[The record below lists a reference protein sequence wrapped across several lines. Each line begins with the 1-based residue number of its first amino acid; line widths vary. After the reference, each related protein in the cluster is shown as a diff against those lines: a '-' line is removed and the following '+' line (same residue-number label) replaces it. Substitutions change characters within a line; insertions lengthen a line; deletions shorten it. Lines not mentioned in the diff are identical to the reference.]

1 LRTADKFPGMRVVA
15 TPGGQEVLTP
25 VRTSTQPA
33 RLPAPNTATQIPSA
47 FRFTPSA
54 PLSFIPPGVTA
65 SQSTNPTPPQVGG
78 GGGGGGP
85 LAPIDNSPPVTTG
98 GGGGGGMTT
107 LVTTVKAIPWWIWAI
122 LAYGAYRL
130 YRAEYKPERAHAP
143 SAQENG

>member
-1 LRTADKFPGMRVVA
+1 VRVADKFPGMRVVS

-25 VRTSTQPA
+25 VRNATEPA
-33 RLPAPNTATQIPSA
+33 RSLPAPHPSLQMPGV
-47 FRFTPSA
+47 FRFAPPA
-54 PLSFIPPGVTA
+54 PLSFIPPAAST

-78 GGGGGGP
+78 GGGGPP
-85 LAPIDNSPPVTTG
+85 LAPIDSTPPVTT
-98 GGGGGGMTT
+98 GGGGGMTT

-130 YRAEYKPERAHAP
+130 YRAEYKPERAHVP